1 MQRLTITGDDS
12 VKNYIVSKETLQE
25 LQENVNELKKIAFFI
40 REQYLIDN
48 VGVDLKKEVIADG
61 VTFKINDSYDKI
73 QKTLNIICNDSKL

>member
-48 VGVDLKKEVIADG
+48 VGVDLKKEIIADG